1 MLSSPRS
8 SLARPKFRVDNSAF
22 APKPRTFFASRCYAT
37 EPASQE
43 AKSDSAGPADTDG
56 KAAEAETADP
66 VKTELE
72 AKNKEIIDLKV

>member
-22 APKPRTFFASRCYAT
+22 APKPRTLFASRCYAT

-43 AKSDSAGPADTDG
+43 AEADSAGPAGTEG
-56 KAAEAETADP
+56 KAAEADTTDP